1 MTPETSLLIHLKL
14 LLLVG
19 IANGAPLL
27 GPKLLRERFN
37 RPLDAGA
44 HFLDGRPL
52 LGRSKTI
59 RGILLAL
66 IITPLAAVALGI
78 SAYTGLVI
86 ALLAML
92 GDLCS
97 SFIKRRMGLPASG
110 QAIGLDQIPE
120 SLFPLLAIRGSY
132 ALAMSEIAAM
142 VAAFVILELLLSRV
156 LFKFRLRDQ
165 PY

>member
-1 MTPETSLLIHLKL
+1 MTPEISLLLHLKL

-27 GPKLLRERFN
+27 GHKLLRDRFG
-37 RPLDAGA
+37 RALDGGA
-44 HFLDGRPL
+44 RFLDGRPL
-52 LGRSKTI
+52 LGPSKTI
-59 RGILLAL
+59 RGVVLAL
-66 IITPLAAVALGI
+66 IITPLAAVACGI
-78 SAYTGLVI
+78 AAYTGLVV
-86 ALLAML
+86 AFFAML

-97 SFIKRRMGLPASG
+97 SFIKRRIGLPSSS

-120 SLFPLLAIRGSY
+120 SLFPLLAIRSGY
-132 ALAMSEIAAM
+132 ALDMGEIAAM
-142 VAAFVILELLLSRV
+142 VAAFVILELLVSRV